1 MNEIYDEHDAIVRAN
16 EILSQRKIVSFDE
29 IIKSFVFIN
38 EDQMSFSIITNCQ
51 KNNNEYAIYK
61 KFINNGYNLN
71 NELNDYKNLNQEQY
85 LDEIR
90 KIFNIPPTYP
100 NKLIKEE
107 NHIFSLWIISLN

>member
-71 NELNDYKNLNQEQY
+71 NELIDYKNLNQEQY

-90 KIFNIPPTYP
+90 KIFNIPPTYHGG
-100 NKLIKEE
+100 NRV
-107 NHIFSLWIISLN
+107 W